1 MPVGQLQAKGCPA
14 LGERSHF
21 SNIPYC
27 FEIPEFEMIKVVH
40 YLNQFFGGIGGENK
54 ADLPPRLI
62 QGAIGPGRTIQAAL
76 GNQGEVL
83 ATVICGDNY
92 FSEHIEGA
100 SEEVRKLISSYQA
113 DVLIAGPAFNAGR
126 YGIACGAVCK
136 MVQDQLGMPAVTG
149 MYQEN
154 PGIDLYRK
162 DVYIVPTTDSARGM
176 GEAVNK
182 IVNIARKLAAKEKI
196 GKPSEDGYFSRGLL
210 INEISDKTGAER
222 VMDMLMS
229 KLRGEPFE
237 SEVPRPL
244 YDRVK
249 PAPPIKKIDSAT
261 IALVTDGGLVPR
273 GNPDR
278 IEIRT
283 ATRFGRYDITKV
295 DALNP
300 ADYEV
305 AHEGYDSVFVRQ
317 DPNRLVPVD
326 ILRDLEREGCIGK
339 LYDKFY
345 STTGVANIVEV
356 MRRLG
361 QAMAEELKAGNVSGV
376 ILTST

>member
-1 MPVGQLQAKGCPA
+1 
-14 LGERSHF
+14 
-21 SNIPYC
+21 
-27 FEIPEFEMIKVVH
+27 MIRVVH
-40 YLNQFFGGIGGENK
+40 YLNQFFGGMGGENK
-54 ADLPPRLI
+54 ADMPPGLT
-62 QGAIGPGRTIQAAL
+62 QGAIGPGRAVQAAL
-76 GNQGEVL
+76 GKQGEVV

-92 FSEHIEGA
+92 FAEDIEGA
-100 SEEVRKLISSYQA
+100 SEEVRKLMSSYQA

-136 MVQDQLGMPAVTG
+136 MVQNQLGIPAVTG

-154 PGIDLYRK
+154 PGLDLYRK
-162 DVYIVPTTDSARGM
+162 DVYIVQTTDSARGM

-182 IVNIARKLAAKEKI
+182 MVNIARKLAAKEKI
-196 GKPSEDGYFSRGLL
+196 GKPSEEGYFSRGLL
-210 INEISDKTGAER
+210 INEISDKIGAER
-222 VMDMLMS
+222 VMDMLLS

-237 SEVPRPL
+237 SEVPRPM

-249 PAPPIKKIDSAT
+249 PALPIKKIGSAT
-261 IALVTDGGLVPR
+261 IALVTDGGLVPK
-273 GNPDR
+273 GNPDK
-278 IEIRT
+278 IESRT
-283 ATRFGRYDITKV
+283 ATRFGRYDIRNV

-326 ILRDLEREGCIGK
+326 VLRDLEREGCIGK
-339 LYDKFY
+339 LHDKFY

-356 MRRLG
+356 TRKLG
-361 QAMAEELKAGNVSGV
+361 QAIAEELKAGGVSGV

>member
-1 MPVGQLQAKGCPA
+1 MT
-14 LGERSHF
+14 R
-21 SNIPYC
+21 
-27 FEIPEFEMIKVVH
+27 VVH
-40 YLNQFFGGIGGENK
+40 YLNQFFGGIGGEDK
-54 ADLPPRLI
+54 ADLPPRLVE
-62 QGAIGPGRTIQAAL
+62 GAIGPGRAIQAAL
-76 GNQGEVL
+76 GKGGEVV
-83 ATVICGDNY
+83 ATIICGDNY
-92 FSEHIEGA
+92 FAEDIEGA
-100 SEEVRKLISSYQA
+100 SEEVKRLIAPYQP
-113 DVLIAGPAFNAGR
+113 DVLMAGPAFNAGR

-136 MVQDQLGMPAVTG
+136 MVQDRLGISAVTG

-154 PGIDLYRK
+154 PGLDLYRK
-162 DVYIVPTTDSARGM
+162 DVYIVQTSDSARGM
-176 GEAVNK
+176 GEGINK
-182 IVNIARKLAAKEKI
+182 MVNIARKLVGKEKI
-196 GKPSEDGYFSRGLL
+196 GNPSEEGYFHRGAL

-222 VMDMLMS
+222 VVDMLMS

-237 SEVPRPL
+237 TEVSRPA

-249 PAPPIKKIDSAT
+249 PARPIKEIGSAT
-261 IALVTDGGLVPR
+261 IALVTDGGLVPK

-283 ATRFGRYDITKV
+283 ATRFGRYDIRNVQTL
-295 DALNP
+295 DP

-305 AHEGYDSVFVRQ
+305 AHEGYDSVFVRH

-326 ILRDLEREGCIGK
+326 VLRDLEREGRIGK
-339 LYDKFY
+339 LHDRFY

-361 QAMAEELKAGNVSGV
+361 EGIAGELRAEGVSGV